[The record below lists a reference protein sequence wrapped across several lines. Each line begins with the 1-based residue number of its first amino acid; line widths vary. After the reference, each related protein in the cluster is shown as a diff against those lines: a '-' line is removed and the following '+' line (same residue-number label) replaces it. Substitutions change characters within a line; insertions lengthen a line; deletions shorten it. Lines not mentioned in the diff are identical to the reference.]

1 MVLLGKMLQLF
12 SFLLKAILKLFSKN
26 AKYAHIQVYVYYV
39 HTHTHTHIYIYI
51 YIRYEWYS
59 ILYVS
64 TKHHP
69 CLAWHYP
76 CHTRQ
81 VNVHLWCFFKLLKKT
96 VVSMSRGVIVPMYM
110 YNCKH
115 TWRNTECNLSNL
127 YRGINIPRYVLR
139 EAIRMNAV
147 IQILSNENGLKE
159 LVIFTLKNKILK
171 G

>member
-1 MVLLGKMLQLF
+1 ML
-12 SFLLKAILKLFSKN
+12 SMHIY
-26 AKYAHIQVYVYYV
+26 KYMYIIF
-39 HTHTHTHIYIYI
+39 THTHTHIYIYI
-51 YIRYEWYS
+51 YIRYECYS

-147 IQILSNENGLKE
+147 IQILSNENCLKE